1 MRRNV
6 AKAFALDSIAGI
18 RMIQE
23 RLRRMSEANLKA
35 SKTVS
40 RDERLQMEGQAD
52 AYSFIADQIDE
63 LLRIRPCFEAEP

>member
-6 AKAFALDSIAGI
+6 ANVFALDSIAGI

-63 LLRIRPCFEAEP
+63 LLNIQPCFEVKP